1 MIANDHLPCLA
12 PELFDKLRTALVEG
26 LSSHKSRMIIGVGID
41 VCDVDRF
48 AESIERRPGL
58 VRRIFTTAEA
68 ERPMAS
74 KAARFAAKEALAKA
88 LGAPD
93 GLSWL
98 DAEVLTDDQGKPSFK
113 ITGTVAAR
121 AAELGICTIHL
132 SMSHDAGIASAVV
145 ICEA

>member
-1 MIANDHLPCLA
+1 
-12 PELFDKLRTALVEG
+12 
-26 LSSHKSRMIIGVGID
+26 MIIGVGID

-58 VRRIFTTAEA
+58 VTRIFTPAEA

-98 DAEVLTDDQGKPSFK
+98 DAEVVTDDHGKPSFK
-113 ITGTVAAR
+113 VMGTVAAR
-121 AAELGICTIHL
+121 AAELGIGTIHL